1 MLFFKELRRWREN
14 NRSIT
19 QLNGMSSRE
28 LRDMGISR
36 SEIPDRVRGS
46 K

>member
-19 QLNGMSSRE
+19 QLNRMSTRE
-28 LRDMGISR
+28 LRDIGISR
-36 SEIPDRVRGS
+36 SEIPDRVRG
-46 K
+46 KK

>member
-19 QLNGMSSRE
+19 QLNSMSARE
-28 LRDMGISR
+28 LRDIGVSR
-36 SEIPDRVRGS
+36 SEIPDRVRG
-46 K
+46 KK

>member
-19 QLNGMSSRE
+19 QLKGMSTRE
-28 LRDMGISR
+28 LRDIGVSR
-36 SEIPDRVRGS
+36 SEIPDRVRDF